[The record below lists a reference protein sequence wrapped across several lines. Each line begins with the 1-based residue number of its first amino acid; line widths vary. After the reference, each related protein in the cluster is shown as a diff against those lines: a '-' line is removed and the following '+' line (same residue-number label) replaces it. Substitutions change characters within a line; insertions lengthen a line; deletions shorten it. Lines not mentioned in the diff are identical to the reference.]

1 MKATRIKMKTGCN
14 NSNYLDEIDMIYIT
28 GCYEDGL
35 YKKSVIHDYLKKNPR
50 SIQVDIYPYPDL
62 QPMLSSN
69 GEKYVRSEPDSTGRD
84 NLLKLP
90 RC

>member
-1 MKATRIKMKTGCN
+1 MRATKIRMKPGCG

-28 GCYEDGL
+28 GCNNEGFFPKATL
-35 YKKSVIHDYLKKNPR
+35 HDYLKKNPR
-50 SIQVDIYPYPDL
+50 SIEVNIYPYPDL
-62 QPMLSSN
+62 QPMVSVN
-69 GEKYVRSEPDSTGRD
+69 GEKYVRSEPDSTGLD